1 MIEWNIQSRG
11 HVCAI
16 TGRTFAGQESYHTV
30 LLDQRQGFE
39 RLDLCAEA
47 WLSHGAEVLARPN
60 LISHWRGIYE
70 APPAVAP
77 EAIGKDDAESLLRTL
92 VARAEAR
99 FEAACYILAVMLER
113 KRILKLKAQVREGG
127 RRVLVYEHPR
137 SGDVFTIADPD
148 LQLDQLEEVQGQVS
162 DLLAHG
168 PDGAPPLDLVGDG
181 PIEEPFNPP
190 SEVASLAPA
199 DTVVA

>member
-1 MIEWNIQSRG
+1 MSQEWEIRTASR
-11 HVCAI
+11 VCAG
-16 TGRTFAGQESYHTV
+16 TGEPFVDQQVIYSRLAFTAEGYVRSDFSEAAWTDEERGRSLSYWKSV
-30 LLDQRQGFE
+30 YQ
-39 RLDLCAEA
+39 
-47 WLSHGAEVLARPN
+47 
-60 LISHWRGIYE
+60 
-70 APPAVAP
+70 APKPPPP
-77 EAIGKDDAESLLRTL
+77 EALKKETAEGMLRQFMAKDDFSRKNAI
-92 VARAEAR
+92 
-99 FEAACYILAVMLER
+99 YILAVMLER